1 MCWPMYPEQLQ
12 TGAGAAAA
20 YHTQD
25 GVSQF
30 SPIHMETLQPI
41 LFPTD
46 QYEHHA
52 RVGRWVYTV

>member
-52 RVGRWVYTV
+52 RVGR